1 MKKIAFLF
9 ILSCFLSISC
19 SVDDDNNT
27 TQEIPQEVKVSLRF
41 GHTWGDE
48 TITAVEFGNL
58 NYTNQNGDVQSITK
72 LKYLI
77 SNVLLHN
84 IDGTTTVIKDYQ
96 LLDLN
101 QENTLSFNSDS
112 FVPTG
117 QYNKI
122 SFVFGFNEEDNAQN
136 YPDLNTA
143 SWNWPEMLG
152 GGYHFMQLEGNY
164 ATNDGPQPYAYHHG
178 TARVSEGEFEANHFT
193 VEITGNFSITQV
205 TTIDLEMKI
214 DEWFKNPHTWDL
226 NEYNTDL
233 MGNYEAQIMM
243 RENGASV
250 FEEF

>member
-1 MKKIAFLF
+1 MKKIAFLSV
-9 ILSCFLSISC
+9 LSCFFFVSCLPDDSGGGEIEHDVKVTVQLFHSWDGQLFDDSNFGTLDYTNENGDILSI
-19 SVDDDNNT
+19 T
-27 TQEIPQEVKVSLRF
+27 RLR
-41 GHTWGDE
+41 
-48 TITAVEFGNL
+48 
-58 NYTNQNGDVQSITK
+58 
-72 LKYLI
+72 YLI
-77 SNVLLHN
+77 SNVRLHHT
-84 IDGTTTVIKDYQ
+84 DGTTVSLKDYQ
-96 LLDLN
+96 FIDLEE
-101 QENTLSFNSDS
+101 QGSSSFTTDMLIP
-112 FVPTG
+112 VGT
-117 QYNKI
+117 YNKI